1 MPCSEA
7 MLRTPPAHPID
18 ATRMIEAAEARLSEH
33 AWAWPLSGP
42 QRPSPPLYYS
52 ANPNPSGSV
61 LDYLKRPSTMLK
73 IHHAAN
79 PRSIQ
84 LIWRCEELALP
95 CEIVKAD
102 LSPADSIRQCECRLS
117 ITQGNAC

>member
-1 MPCSEA
+1 
-7 MLRTPPAHPID
+7 
-18 ATRMIEAAEARLSEH
+18 MI
-33 AWAWPLSGP
+33 
-42 QRPSPPLYYS
+42 
-52 ANPNPSGSV
+52 
-61 LDYLKRPSTMLK
+61 K

-102 LSPADSIRQCECRLS
+102 LSPADSIRQSQGRFC
-117 ITQGNAC
+117 ITQGTAC